1 MENED
6 NYKENYEIM
15 DIDEIFNKLETPS
28 ENNIIYNIFNLISI
42 LNDKI
47 YCFIENNQIDVY
59 KINQEENIFEKIPSV
74 LIIKEYNEKPI
85 NISKGIL
92 NKGEQN
98 ILFLDEK
105 NPYNVYQYDLTKEKI
120 IKE

>member
-47 YCFIENNQIDVY
+47 YCFIENNQIY

-74 LIIKEYNEKPI
+74 PIIKEYNRKPI
-85 NISKGIL
+85 NIVKEYYIKV
-92 NKGEQN
+92 NK
-98 ILFLDEK
+98 IFYFWMK
-105 NPYNVYQYDLTKEKI
+105 KI
-120 IKE
+120 HIMYINMT